1 MTATNSQYEQC
12 LFRIMRDVSWCHNYN
27 INCSNRKTRAKFPGS
42 LMKCIFILTK
52 IDETPLQVA
61 ERLGHHH
68 VKTYLLRLA
77 GEVTDVQSDG
87 TDLDISVNGK
97 SYISSWERTIRKK
110 KGEVWGDYSTLRV
123 LVCLVYI
130 VPAVWMFFH
139 VNFSCMEFFNP
150 LPLLFQWSIPSKL
163 MVHGRCITRKTGI
176 LGTQWTRQEKGRI
189 NERDRCA
196 RKQVLARPLIFARLN
211 FTLSLAPWNAYQAGN
226 LGTR

>member
-1 MTATNSQYEQC
+1 MIYFIYHYT
-12 LFRIMRDVSWCHNYN
+12 
-27 INCSNRKTRAKFPGS
+27 INCSNRKTSSKFPGS
-42 LMKCIFILTK
+42 LVKCIFILTK

-130 VPAVWMFFH
+130 V
-139 VNFSCMEFFNP
+139 
-150 LPLLFQWSIPSKL
+150 LPLLSLYVFFFCL
-163 MVHGRCITRKTGI
+163 
-176 LGTQWTRQEKGRI
+176 
-189 NERDRCA
+189 
-196 RKQVLARPLIFARLN
+196 FRLYEC
-211 FTLSLAPWNAYQAGN
+211 FFM
-226 LGTR
+226 

>member
-1 MTATNSQYEQC
+1 MAKSDYGDIQIWLQVRGRWVEVQLWNLQPCCLPNTLLSFLLLISRLLEWHATNSQYEQC

-42 LMKCIFILTK
+42 LVKCIFILTK

-130 VPAVWMFFH
+130 V
-139 VNFSCMEFFNP
+139 
-150 LPLLFQWSIPSKL
+150 LPLLSLYVFFFCLFRLYECFSMWIFHVWIFSILSPYFSSGPSP
-163 MVHGRCITRKTGI
+163 
-176 LGTQWTRQEKGRI
+176 Q
-189 NERDRCA
+189 
-196 RKQVLARPLIFARLN
+196 
-211 FTLSLAPWNAYQAGN
+211 S
-226 LGTR
+226 